1 MEKTIL
7 IVDDSDILRNWLV
20 TFIKAE
26 GYNVLDADNGI
37 DALGILNRKD
47 IKADMIITDLNMP
60 KMNGIELV
68 RQLRNTPLYFSV
80 PIVLITAESPYSKK
94 YEAEAAGFNEWI
106 QKPFSPMLLKKTIDK
121 LLNYQS
127 NR

>member
-1 MEKTIL
+1 M
-7 IVDDSDILRNWLV
+7 LRNGLV
-20 TFIKAE
+20 TFIKAH

-37 DALGILNRKD
+37 DALDILNRKD

-94 YEAEAAGFNEWI
+94 YEAEDAGFNEWI
-106 QKPFSPMLLKKTIDK
+106 QKPFTPMLLKKTIDK
-121 LLNYQS
+121 LLK
-127 NR
+127 